1 MGILSAKMRESIMSR
16 AKDVFTGKDAATLRT
31 VITYTIRVSLVV
43 AGISLVYLLFMF
55 GHTETAPLTRI
66 LAACAVT
73 VTGALVAGI
82 LQWVGLP
89 AESSGSST
97 KKSKVP
103 SNTSSKK

>member
-1 MGILSAKMRESIMSR
+1 MFRI
-16 AKDVFTGKDAATLRT
+16 KDMVTGKDPAALRT
-31 VITYTIRVSLVV
+31 LISYTIRVSLVV

-89 AESSGSST
+89 AQPGAST
-97 KKSKVP
+97 AKKSKGP
-103 SNTSSKK
+103 SNAHARK